1 MKILK
6 KVFVMLLMFAAVSSF
21 VSVNASEITPYWTD
35 VGTVTNNLTI
45 TDGTASM
52 RVYVRAYNNIDRV
65 EATIYLQR
73 YINGQ
78 WRNAANPYYPSNN
91 DCYLIWSDTVSGL
104 QSGYHYRLYTKI
116 NVYELSDD
124 GTYTL
129 KEYISRITEYDY

>member
-78 WRNAANPYYPSNN
+78 WRNAANPY
-91 DCYLIWSDTVSGL
+91 
-104 QSGYHYRLYTKI
+104 
-116 NVYELSDD
+116 
-124 GTYTL
+124 
-129 KEYISRITEYDY
+129 